1 MAEPS
6 LCGDSTLPTAI
17 LGESFQMS
25 TKSQRQIAT
34 PTLSIHLH
42 GIEIALQKMS
52 WN

>member
-1 MAEPS
+1 MLA
-6 LCGDSTLPTAI
+6 AH
-17 LGESFQMS
+17 

-52 WN
+52 WKFLSCTV